1 MEQLPAGTGA
11 TPTPGA
17 SLTGYPGYPT
27 PSIPA
32 GAPPVAPAIV
42 ESGAPPGDVQAVVTA
57 AVLSGDPAKMRQVA
71 AQLRAQGQTLAA
83 QSLESHAT
91 TVEVGLAAVK
101 SGQAIAQK
109 ILSGGTQTGAPA
121 GTAAEQ
127 VPPVVVGPP
136 AGQPPAAQPPAAP
149 PAEQPPAY
157 PAIPNIPI
165 IQDVARTIEQTF
177 PGIVPGLPPGLQ
189 APTPT
194 PIWPVS
200 DPVKYASAVNMNE
213 MLIQKKPYTED
224 NAKVKAFQTTEG
236 LTTDGL
242 YGPGTARVLG
252 ERYGIVPAKPYYW
265 SKTVSKVPAQKA
277 EYKAAMLALAAKDP
291 SRAEEWVDAANV

>member
-1 MEQLPAGTGA
+1 
-11 TPTPGA
+11 
-17 SLTGYPGYPT
+17 
-27 PSIPA
+27 
-32 GAPPVAPAIV
+32 VAPAIV
-42 ESGAPPGDVQAVVTA
+42 EGGAAPSDVQAVVTA

-91 TVEVGLAAVK
+91 TIEVGLAAVK
-101 SGQAIAQK
+101 SGTAIAQK
-109 ILSGGTQTGAPA
+109 ILSGSTQTGAPS
-121 GTAAEQ
+121 GTQAEP
-127 VPPVVVGPP
+127 VPPVV
-136 AGQPPAAQPPAAP
+136 AQPPAAQPPYQPPAAP

-157 PAIPNIPI
+157 PAIPSMPI
-165 IQDVARTIEQTF
+165 IQDIQRGIEQVF
-177 PGIVPGLPPGLQ
+177 PGIVPGLPPGLPQ
-189 APTPT
+189 PTPT

-200 DPVKYASAVNMNE
+200 DPVKYAAAVGMNE

-224 NAKVKAFQTTEG
+224 KAKVKAFQTTEG

-265 SKTVSKVPAQKA
+265 SKTASKVPAQKV

-291 SRAEEWVDAANV
+291 SRAEEWSDAANI